1 MFDFLKKKITN
12 FTEKLKEALQTT
24 KEETTQQQTQ
34 QKEQTKTTEQIQKT
48 PKEIQTNT
56 TKEETTQQQ
65 TQQKEQTKTTEQI
78 QKTPKEIQTNTTK
91 EETTQQQTQQKQ
103 SEKEETPQPMEKTQP
118 INNQKLKEKKTFT
131 EIIKGIFTQKQPPE
145 KKTTQISEDKRELK
159 AETGVLQKVTGI
171 VTGKIK
177 INEKDTQNF
186 FDELELSLLESDV
199 EQETASAIVKQL
211 KNQLIGKEISAKE
224 DLTNYLNNEIKKAL
238 AKVMETEKINL
249 AQIEKKPLK
258 ILFLGPNG
266 AGKTTTIAK
275 IANYF
280 LKINKSVIMAAGDT
294 FRAASIEQLETHAN
308 KLGVKIVKQNYG
320 SDPAA
325 VAFDAVKAAEAKNI
339 DIVLID
345 TAGRQET
352 NKNLV
357 EELKKIDRVIK
368 PDIKLYV
375 GEAYTGQA
383 LLQQASEFNKA
394 IGIDGFILTKID
406 ADAKGGTAISLL
418 YTLKKPIVFIGTGQN
433 YDDLIEFKP
442 EFIIDRII

>member
-12 FTEKLKEALQTT
+12 FTEKLKEALQT
-24 KEETTQQQTQ
+24 K
-34 QKEQTKTTEQIQKT
+34 
-48 PKEIQTNT
+48 
-56 TKEETTQQQ
+56 KEETTQQQ

-103 SEKEETPQPMEKTQP
+103 SEKEETPQPMEKTQL

-352 NKNLV
+352 NKNLI